1 MVMEPGIR
9 ASDEDRERVVATLRR
24 EVGTGR
30 LTLDEFSQRAEDAYR
45 ARTIGELEA
54 LTRDLPAVHRARTP
68 SPFPSP
74 VMIAVVL
81 AVVLSVGA
89 LILAGFM
96 SAPDMGHMMGSMG
109 H

>member
-1 MVMEPGIR
+1 MGPGIR

-45 ARTIGELEA
+45 ARTVGELEA
-54 LTRDLPAVHRARTP
+54 LTLDLPAVPHVAAP
-68 SPFPSP
+68 SPLPSP
-74 VMIAVVL
+74 LMIAVVL
-81 AVVLSVGA
+81 AVVLIMGA
-89 LILAGFM
+89 LILSGFM
-96 SAPDMGHMMGSMG
+96 SAPYMGHMMGSMG